1 MVIYRTEKWVIFHG
15 FLLVYHSLPIENGPV
30 EIVDLAMNSM
40 VIFHSYVNV
49 YQRVTPFTTLKIT
62 VVTIDANPLS
72 GTAQPQVGTKNEERT
87 S

>member
-1 MVIYRTEKWVIFHG
+1 MVTVHR
-15 FLLVYHSLPIENGPV
+15 FLLVYLLDMAI

-62 VVTIDANPLS
+62 VVVVTIDANPLS
-72 GTAQPQVGTKNEERT
+72 RTAQPQVGTKNEERT